1 MNVSTVNM
9 LEGDSHPNGPQLAA
23 NLKKFCEFVRKK
35 IRKPESNRTI
45 GWIELS
51 SDELKNFKEI
61 ELNLNS
67 WLSARE
73 EFMNNLDPITT
84 TALDPKWVHNQLGEV
99 RAIKYEFDMNQ
110 PIRDLFDYVENTIL
124 DTAGT
129 SPDGKNSENKFETI
143 NRKCNNL
150 LTQLNKCQKELNNAK
165 ADLENTMRKEK
176 EFKAQCTAT
185 LEWLQETEALLQT
198 KFVVSAD
205 KNTLMNQVADF
216 ELVHKDIMTKGNDI
230 ITILNHGRNAM
241 TESSET
247 NPFNIDKSL
256 EYIKKN
262 WQEIKKTLDIRQAR
276 LYAASERCKQ
286 FYATQNKFWT
296 FLKDSEE
303 EQMLKNI
310 IMTSSELKRQK
321 VKLQSIMNNNNRRKH
336 RSEFIL
342 DAKFFIAVCD
352 TDEEIIK
359 TLVHDMEM
367 KGDTL
372 DRLTSKRSTMLANLI
387 NFIEGAED
395 NMKRAKDKLKA
406 ADNPPKDSRLLNIM
420 INDLY
425 TEGEKLNEMFM
436 SRDHNLIQSAKD
448 LGDTININILN
459 EALCNLILKIDSKG
473 LILHNHKD
481 MNPTNTGGAERVSY
495 VKTENLE
502 NTLENTKEISV
513 SNLNQIYYEVQK
525 IENQYGNSEHNTSE
539 FDNENPKESSSTVL
553 HQNYKIQTSSDGNSI
568 KPSDESTENETV
580 QIKSTDTAEVLE
592 FMPQTNPIKPVL
604 DAIVES
610 YTDISNPTVIPTLRN
625 EVNPMNDL
633 LSVFETKKTGTKL
646 SKIIVIILFPKR
658 RVNSTI
664 K

>member
-23 NLKKFCEFVRKK
+23 NLKKFCELVRNK
-35 IRKPESNRTI
+35 IRKPESKITLE
-45 GWIELS
+45 WIELS
-51 SDELKNFKEI
+51 SYELKNFQEI
-61 ELNLNS
+61 ELNINS

-73 EFMNNLDPITT
+73 EFMKNLYPITT

-143 NRKCNNL
+143 NRKCSNL

-216 ELVHKDIMTKGNDI
+216 ELVHKDIRTKGNDI

-321 VKLQSIMNNNNRRKH
+321 VKLQTIMNNKNRRKH

-367 KGDTL
+367 KGDKL

-448 LGDTININILN
+448 LGDTTTINNLY

-539 FDNENPKESSSTVL
+539 LDNENPKESSSTVL
-553 HQNYKIQTSSDGNSI
+553 HQNYTIQSYSDGNSI

-580 QIKSTDTAEVLE
+580 QVKSTDTAEVLE

-604 DAIVES
+604 DAIVER
-610 YTDISNPTVIPTLRN
+610 YTDISNPTVFPTLSN
-625 EVNPMNDL
+625 GVNPMNDP

-646 SKIIVIILFPKR
+646 SKMIDYNMKLLKIR
-658 RVNSTI
+658 
-664 K
+664 